1 MPCIAYLA
9 FPVVARFLCGGRKGT
24 FAYRVGQL
32 SILALGLG
40 SLGLAA
46 YLFQAG
52 DKARWQSDGP
62 GILGLILAMLAFAA
76 FALVFGAMFIGTL
89 TRDDSD
95 EEGQARAGAGGAGC
109 AHRAGRRGRRR
120 PALVAIAMS

>member
-9 FPVVARFLCGGRKGT
+9 LPVVARFLCGGRKGT

-40 SLGLAA
+40 SLGASF
-46 YLFQAG
+46 YLFQIG
-52 DKARWQSDGP
+52 ENARWRSDGP
-62 GILGLILAMLAFAA
+62 GMLGVILIMLALAGC
-76 FALVFGAMFIGTL
+76 ALVFGAMFIGTL

-95 EEGQARAGAGGAGC
+95 EEDKIALLRA
-109 AHRAGRRGRRR
+109 
-120 PALVAIAMS
+120 ALAALIVLSVVVAAVRVWWRLR